1 VTATDSRAALLAA
14 LAFQIELGAD
24 EAIGD
29 APCDRFSEADREPV
43 RAAPPARAEPPR
55 APARPAQPAPA
66 TPVATA
72 AEAMRAAAAIAAA
85 CTDLSALSAALA
97 DFDGGTLK
105 AGALNC
111 VFSDGVP
118 GARVMII
125 GEAPGREEDRA
136 GKPFVGRSGQ
146 LLDRMLACIGLSRR
160 AEDPAQ
166 AVYITNIL
174 PWRPV
179 GNRTPGSDEVTM
191 LMPFVHRHIALAA
204 PEIVIPMGG
213 TSAGALLGGPA
224 GILRRRGQWDRYA
237 PEGATPRPALPMLHP
252 AYLLRN
258 PAAKRQAWRD
268 LLALRA
274 WLDGEGPDDPAG
286 RGDRAD

>member
-1 VTATDSRAALLAA
+1 MHSAAARAATCADLPALHAA
-14 LAFQIELGAD
+14 LAGFEG
-24 EAIGD
+24 
-29 APCDRFSEADREPV
+29 S
-43 RAAPPARAEPPR
+43 
-55 APARPAQPAPA
+55 
-66 TPVATA
+66 
-72 AEAMRAAAAIAAA
+72 
-85 CTDLSALSAALA
+85 
-97 DFDGGTLK
+97 TLK

-111 VFSDGVP
+111 VFSDGMP
-118 GARVMII
+118 GAHVMIV

-146 LLDRMLACIGLSRR
+146 LLDRMLACIGLSRH
-160 AEDPAQ
+160 AGEAAQ

-204 PEIVIPMGG
+204 PRILIPMGG
-213 TSAGALLGGPA
+213 TSAGALLGGAA

-237 PEGATPRPALPMLHP
+237 PEGCEPVPALPMLHP

-274 WLDGEGPDDPAG
+274 WLDGEKVA
-286 RGDRAD
+286 